1 MNDGFFFLNSQHNIE
16 FMTQNSLVLLVD
28 DVPQNIQLLGNIL
41 KKEGYSFALTS
52 SGIETTE
59 LLKNTTPDI
68 ILLDIM
74 LPGENGFSI
83 CKRIKKQPH
92 LADIPIIFLSARHDI
107 KDKIKAFEQGAV
119 DYITKPFEEIEV
131 IKRVKNHLQ
140 AKLDR
145 DKIRKYNSELEKI
158 VEQRTKELI
167 KKERESILAQF
178 MQGIIH
184 NLRGPIT
191 SVANAMEI
199 INMMKTNL
207 PDIQSKDLNHNLLD
221 KSLANIWELNE
232 LNKNKLDELL
242 KDLNTMLNRS
252 RHDYSTEVEVCN
264 LNDIVEREINFL
276 KVDLDFKN
284 LVKKDI
290 NLCDEKL
297 LLKIVPAELSQI
309 IQNLI
314 QNAMDAMFDQTEK
327 VIKITTGIV
336 NKMAFFNITDNGP
349 GVPENIVSIIFD
361 PFFTTKPI
369 NPTEIKGR
377 PIGTGIG
384 LRFCKSTIESY
395 GGSISVDKCSEGGA
409 SFTIKIPL
417 DTSS

>member
-1 MNDGFFFLNSQHNIE
+1 
-16 FMTQNSLVLLVD
+16 MTQNSLVLLVD
-28 DVPQNIQLLGNIL
+28 DIPQNIQLLGNIL
-41 KKEGYSFALTS
+41 KKEGYSFALTT
-52 SGIETTE
+52 SGKETFE
-59 LLKNTTPDI
+59 LLENTTPDI

-74 LPGENGFSI
+74 LPDEDGFSI
-83 CKRIKKQPH
+83 CNKIKKEPH

-107 KDKIKAFEQGAV
+107 LDKTKAFEQGAV

-131 IKRVKNHLQ
+131 IKRVNNHLQ

-145 DKIRKYNSELEKI
+145 DKIREYNAELEEI

-191 SVANAMEI
+191 SVANAMDV
-199 INMMKTNL
+199 INMMKEDLQN
-207 PDIQSKDLNHNLLD
+207 ISSKDLNPELFN
-221 KSLANIWELNE
+221 KNLANIWELNQ

-242 KDLNTMLNRS
+242 KDLNTMLNKS
-252 RHDYSTEVEVCN
+252 RYDYSTDIEICN
-264 LNDIVEREINFL
+264 LNEVVDREINFL
-276 KVDLDFKN
+276 KIDLDFKN

-290 NLCDEKL
+290 NLCDQNPCVKM
-297 LLKIVPAELSQI
+297 VPAELSQM

-314 QNAMDAMFDQTEK
+314 QNAMDAMYEQTEK
-327 VIKITTGIV
+327 CLKITTGV
-336 NKMAFFNITDNGP
+336 TKDMAFFNIIDNGP

-369 NPTEIKGR
+369 NKNEMDGS

-395 GGSISVDKCSEGGA
+395 GGNISVDKDSNGGA
-409 SFTIKIPL
+409 SFTLKIPL
-417 DTSS
+417 ALRS

>member
-1 MNDGFFFLNSQHNIE
+1 
-16 FMTQNSLVLLVD
+16 MTQNSLVLLVD

-41 KKEGYSFALTS
+41 KNEGYSFALTT
-52 SGIETTE
+52 SGKETTD
-59 LLKNTTPDI
+59 LLKNTIPDI

-74 LPGENGFSI
+74 LPDEDGFSI
-83 CKRIKKQPH
+83 CKRIKEQPEFV
-92 LADIPIIFLSARHDI
+92 DIPIIFLSARHDI
-107 KDKIKAFEQGAV
+107 KDKIRAFEQGAV

-131 IKRVKNHLQ
+131 IKRVQNHLQ

-145 DKIRKYNSELEKI
+145 DKIRNYNVELEEI
-158 VEQRTKELI
+158 VEQKTKELI

-191 SVANAMEI
+191 SVANAMDI
-199 INMMKTNL
+199 IGMMKNNL
-207 PDIQSKDLNHNLLD
+207 QNISSKDLNPDLFQKNL
-221 KSLANIWELNE
+221 SEIWELND
-232 LNKNKLDELL
+232 LNKNTLNELL
-242 KDLNTMLNRS
+242 KDLNTMLNKS
-252 RHDYSTEVEVCN
+252 RHDYSSEVEVFN
-264 LNDIVEREINFL
+264 LNEIVDREINFL

-284 LVKKDI
+284 LVQKEI
-290 NLCDEKL
+290 HLCEQFLPVKM
-297 LLKIVPAELSQI
+297 VPAELSQM

-327 VIKITTGIV
+327 IIKITTGISK
-336 NKMAFFNITDNGP
+336 NMAFFNICDNGP

-369 NPTEIKGR
+369 KPHAIKGS

-384 LRFCKSTIESY
+384 LRFCKDTIESY
-395 GGSISVDKCSEGGA
+395 GGNICVDRSPSGGA

-417 DTSS
+417 SH